1 MKGQV
6 GGAVDD
12 IIEAIARWLHHEM
25 GKKGS
30 SYGAKTAGRAGT
42 YRHGLQLPMLSCTDG
57 RSEQWPTAA
66 TNLVGGGQEQTNS
79 RSCEHS

>member
-30 SYGAKTAGRAGT
+30 SYGTKMAGGAGT
-42 YRHGLQLPMLSCTDG
+42 YRRGLQLPMLSCSDG

-66 TNLVGGGQEQTNS
+66 ANLVGGGQEQTDS
-79 RSCEHS
+79 RGPRA